1 MSIFSDI
8 LEKIG
13 IKKKAETEEKP
24 ASPATKPTTS
34 KRTPVAG
41 KPKTSSVKS
50 PGTYVKHAMKT
61 EAQKIAASKLS
72 KPVPVPMVDVVSK
85 LEDLAAKNPA
95 ELDWKVS
102 IVDLL
107 KLLEIDS
114 SYSARKELATELGCP
129 ADLMDDSA
137 KMNMWLHK
145 TVLEKIAENGG
156 NIPKELLD

>member
-1 MSIFSDI
+1 MSIFSNI

-13 IKKKAETEEKP
+13 IKKKAEPEEQP
-24 ASPATKPTTS
+24 ASPATKPTTPS
-34 KRTPVAG
+34 SAPAVK
-41 KPKTSSVKS
+41 KPKPS
-50 PGTYVKHAMKT
+50 PANVPSHYAKKAMKD
-61 EAQKIAASKLS
+61 EAQRAEASKVS
-72 KPVPVPMVDVVSK
+72 KPVAVPMVDVVSK

-95 ELDWKVS
+95 PLDWKVS

-107 KLLEIDS
+107 ILLEIDS

-129 ADLMDDSA
+129 AELMDDSA

-145 TVLEKIAENGG
+145 KVLEKIAENGG